1 MQATKEPNLS
11 DILLSVSDVKNQV
24 TILSKRLDLISPTK
38 SSYEHSPLGTRAFER
53 AMENLDIDSDEVQ
66 ELPKRNPRRS
76 TIYENSMKFQ
86 EPLVN
91 ESNIQMLYTPVQSD
105 LLLTHLTVS
114 AVLFFMD
121 KFRVLQQKQRNIP
134 LLLGDF
140 LHLNVSEELVA
151 REIEQNDVD
160 YSDKVIGNI
169 LRLPNVIVYGM
180 IVRAITP
187 RNKEILMQQL
197 NKNLKFPHLPDGY
210 VVSASFYQPMSK
222 ALIEFKGKFL
232 TLYDL
237 LTTFIDYPLPPL
249 RTKGLKKGI
258 LSCFIDLIP
267 QNHGVKLLQ
276 SMNYDQLKLM
286 TDIKKDFFPVFF
298 SIVRNITKQSN
309 IIKDL
314 NHTMEMQFTNQYK
327 KEYSDSK
334 KQSSTPT
341 PFKNLSNITESTIPT
356 YESDNEDITMNNTNL
371 FYQHIAS
378 MKNEENEQS
387 ESSVE
392 DPHDLSNLAI
402 TKEKT
407 ILPCYTMLRSG
418 KCVKGTECKYSHIKT
433 ELIKGWQDMFT
444 ELKASPF
451 NPNKHLTQANTK
463 NTFHTPSKTLQ
474 SIVEDVITPDISEK
488 S

>member
-314 NHTMEMQFTNQYK
+314 
-327 KEYSDSK
+327 SD
-334 KQSSTPT
+334 
-341 PFKNLSNITESTIPT
+341 
-356 YESDNEDITMNNTNL
+356 
-371 FYQHIAS
+371 
-378 MKNEENEQS
+378 
-387 ESSVE
+387 
-392 DPHDLSNLAI
+392 
-402 TKEKT
+402 
-407 ILPCYTMLRSG
+407 
-418 KCVKGTECKYSHIKT
+418 
-433 ELIKGWQDMFT
+433 
-444 ELKASPF
+444 
-451 NPNKHLTQANTK
+451 
-463 NTFHTPSKTLQ
+463 
-474 SIVEDVITPDISEK
+474 
-488 S
+488 